1 MRDVVREPA
10 LATYS
15 QRSWRP
21 RDAKKPCASERTGGK
36 LLLLKRREST
46 SSAVILL
53 FWFVKLKGLGE
64 PLVFVEVHQL
74 VHLSL
79 LSSPHA
85 NGRSRITVPIHVY
98 KFATA

>member
-46 SSAVILL
+46 SSAAMTKQHAKRTMTECPKHVTLL
-53 FWFVKLKGLGE
+53 HVR
-64 PLVFVEVHQL
+64 
-74 VHLSL
+74 
-79 LSSPHA
+79 SSFHSFFK
-85 NGRSRITVPIHVY
+85 NLFGG
-98 KFATA
+98 

>member
-46 SSAVILL
+46 SRAAILCT
-53 FWFVKLKGLGE
+53 WFVKGLGE

-85 NGRSRITVPIHVY
+85 NGRSRITVPNHV
-98 KFATA
+98 